1 MPHQR
6 RRSLVRNDRVLLEFF
21 QNMDISSYEV
31 MDMRWRFRRLI
42 RFMAVLLIGAVLA
55 FLMLRSRYREVIRD
69 LAETQVKNTTSDLTN
84 DAIAKQIADGVIQYD
99 RIVYFEKDLDGRITA
114 LKTNM
119 SEVNRL
125 KTDILN
131 IINDE
136 ILSLDT
142 SDIGIPLGSLFL
154 PELLSGKG
162 PSIPV
167 HILSIRNSDAN
178 FVSHFSQAGI
188 NQTLHR
194 LNMEVSIDVAVLV
207 LGETNSFTMSSE
219 VVVAETVIVGD
230 VPQTFLQTGG

>member
-1 MPHQR
+1 MR
-6 RRSLVRNDRVLLEFF
+6 RKIRSLFRVFVCLLALITILFF
-21 QNMDISSYEV
+21 L
-31 MDMRWRFRRLI
+31 F
-42 RFMAVLLIGAVLA
+42 
-55 FLMLRSRYREVIRD
+55 RSRYRDVVRE

-84 DAIAKQIADGVIQYD
+84 DAIAKQIADGIIQYD
-99 RIVYFEKDLDGRITA
+99 RIVFFEKDLDGRITA

-136 ILSLDT
+136 ILALDT

-162 PSIPV
+162 PVIPV
-167 HILSIRNSDAN
+167 HILSIRNSDASFSSN
-178 FVSHFSQAGI
+178 FVQAGI
-188 NQTLHR
+188 NQTLHQ
-194 LNMEVSIDVAVLV
+194 LIMLVSVDVAILV
-207 LGETNSFTMSSE
+207 LGQTGSFTITSE

-230 VPQTFLQTGG
+230 VPNTFLQTGGNYEPQREN

>member
-1 MPHQR
+1 MR
-6 RRSLVRNDRVLLEFF
+6 RRIQRFLRRVTVLIVIMLVLLL
-21 QNMDISSYEV
+21 V
-31 MDMRWRFRRLI
+31 FRSKYRL
-42 RFMAVLLIGAVLA
+42 
-55 FLMLRSRYREVIRD
+55 VIDD
-69 LAETQVKNTTSDLTN
+69 LAQTQVKNTTSDLTN
-84 DAIAKQIADGVIQYD
+84 DAIARQIASGDIRYD
-99 RIVYFEKDLDGRITA
+99 RIVFFEKDLDGRITA

-136 ILSLDT
+136 ILALDT

-154 PELLSGKG
+154 PEFLSGKG

-207 LGETNSFTMSSE
+207 LGQTSSFSMTSE
-219 VVVAETVIVGD
+219 VVVAETIIVGD
-230 VPQTFLQTGG
+230 VPQTYLQTGG

>member
-1 MPHQR
+1 M
-6 RRSLVRNDRVLLEFF
+6 
-21 QNMDISSYEV
+21 
-31 MDMRWRFRRLI
+31 I
-42 RFMAVLLIGAVLA
+42 RFLKRWLYRLAALTLVIVVLFVTLRGKYRGVVEELA
-55 FLMLRSRYREVIRD
+55 Q
-69 LAETQVKNTTSDLTN
+69 TQVKNTTSDLTN
-84 DAIAKQIADGVIQYD
+84 DAIAKQIAEGTIAYD

-131 IINDE
+131 MINDE
-136 ILSLDT
+136 ILALDT

-162 PSIPV
+162 PAIPV

-207 LGETNSFTMSSE
+207 LGHTTSFTMTSE
-219 VVVAETVIVGD
+219 VVVAETIIVGD

>member
-1 MPHQR
+1 MRISFLGGMCMR
-6 RRSLVRNDRVLLEFF
+6 RRIRSVFLFLL
-21 QNMDISSYEV
+21 
-31 MDMRWRFRRLI
+31 L
-42 RFMAVLLIGAVLA
+42 LLISCCVL
-55 FLMLRSRYREVIRD
+55 FFIFRSRYRNVIRE

-84 DAIAKQIADGVIQYD
+84 DAIARQIADGIIQYD
-99 RIVYFEKDLDGRITA
+99 RIVFFEKDLDGRITA

-136 ILSLDT
+136 ILALDT

-162 PSIPV
+162 PIIPV
-167 HILSIRNSDAN
+167 HILSIRNSDATFSSN
-178 FVSHFSQAGI
+178 FVQAGI
-188 NQTLHR
+188 NQTLHQ
-194 LNMEVSIDVAVLV
+194 LIMLVSVDVAILV
-207 LGETNSFTMSSE
+207 LGQTGSFTISSE

-230 VPQTFLQTGG
+230 VPNTFLQTGGSYEPQREN